1 MIVRPATVEDVS
13 ALVQT
18 MAVVAEEG
26 TIGTEPPVDREARSG
41 WFREAI
47 EEGEQTVIWV
57 LEDAGRVVGH
67 TAVHRRNPGVLSF
80 GMAILPEGR
89 GRGGGQM
96 LLEQIE
102 VHARAAA
109 AHKVELEVW
118 PDNARAIGLYARNG
132 YEVEGLRR
140 HHYRRKDGSL
150 RSSLIMARLFS
161 DA

>member
-1 MIVRPATVEDVS
+1 MIVRPATVEDVP

-18 MAVVAEEG
+18 MVIVAQEG
-26 TIGTEPPVDREARSG
+26 TIGTEPPVDREARGG

-67 TAVHRRNPGVLSF
+67 AAVHRRNPGVLSF
-80 GMAILPEGR
+80 GMAILPDGR
-89 GRGGGQM
+89 GRGGGRM

-102 VHARAAA
+102 AHARAVE

-118 PDNARAIGLYARNG
+118 PDNARAIALYAR
-132 YEVEGLRR
+132 
-140 HHYRRKDGSL
+140 HAT
-150 RSSLIMARLFS
+150 RSRGCAVATTGAMTA
-161 DA
+161 ACAAA